1 MDFLD
6 IEVNEKMFYRILII
20 SIIVIIFYLSLSMA
34 SILFFKS
41 YKLGPNTTVSNEDIN
56 THIDVLE
63 VSHKKI
69 EIAGWAYKEEEP
81 IEVVDSSYVIRNQET
96 GKMYLMKTKMEE
108 NINLKGTDMEMAGIH
123 AQCLLIGIPKG
134 KYDIYVLLKD
144 KDKET
149 LANTLISVDI

>member
-6 IEVNEKMFYRILII
+6 IEVNEKMFSRILIV
-20 SIIVIIFYLSLSMA
+20 SIVVIIFYLNLVMA
-34 SILFFKS
+34 SILIFKS

-63 VSHKKI
+63 VSKKKI
-69 EIAGWAYKEEEP
+69 EIAGWAYKEGEP
-81 IEVVDSSYVIRNQET
+81 IGIVNSSYVIRNQDT

-108 NINLKGTDMEMAGIH
+108 NINLDGTDMEMAGIH

-134 KYDIYVLLKD
+134 KYDIYVLLKED
-144 KDKET
+144 NKEI